1 MNQFIIVTV
10 GLVSYNPD
18 IEDEKLRELSEVQI
32 GDTKM
37 LININQ
43 IESVM
48 EYKGQTAITFISGEK
63 QVTKETFNELLTKI
77 SEAQIKSRIN

>member
-18 IEDEKLRELSEVQI
+18 IEDEKLRELSEVPI
-32 GDTKM
+32 GDSRM
-37 LININQ
+37 LINITQ

-48 EYKGQTAITFISGEK
+48 EYKGQAAITFISGEK
-63 QVTKETFNELLTKI
+63 TVTKETFNELLTKI